1 MLLIEELY
9 VAFGIASVLLLLFAR
24 KMRVYEQ
31 QPPSSDS
38 EMDVVLQTDP
48 TPFEVDPMDLVSD
61 EEVDNYE
68 LKEKWY

>member
-1 MLLIEELY
+1 MLLIEEIY
-9 VAFGIASVLLLLFAR
+9 VAFGIVSVLLLLFAR

-48 TPFEVDPMDLVSD
+48 TPFEVDPMDIVSD

>member
-1 MLLIEELY
+1 MLLIEEIY
-9 VAFGIASVLLLLFAR
+9 VAFGIVSVLLLLFAR